1 MREYEDSRKAYRDLK
16 NSLDT
21 AIQEGLEKG
30 RAEGL
35 EKGRAEGI
43 AEGLEK
49 GRTEGIVEG
58 EKMKSIAIAKKMMA
72 MGLDDDTVM
81 QATGLTASDLTELR
95 TK

>member
-16 NSLDT
+16 NCLDT

-35 EKGRAEGI
+35 EKGRAEG
-43 AEGLEK
+43 
-49 GRTEGIVEG
+49 
-58 EKMKSIAIAKKMMA
+58 EKMTSIAIAKKMMA

-81 QATGLTASDLTELR
+81 QATGISASDITELR
-95 TK
+95 TKHP

>member
-1 MREYEDSRKAYRDLK
+1 M
-16 NSLDT
+16 
-21 AIQEGLEKG
+21 EKGRAEG

-58 EKMKSIAIAKKMMA
+58 EKMKSIAIAKKMIA

>member
-1 MREYEDSRKAYRDLK
+1 M
-16 NSLDT
+16 
-21 AIQEGLEKG
+21 EKGRAEG

-81 QATGLTASDLTELR
+81 QATGISASDITELR
-95 TK
+95 TKQP